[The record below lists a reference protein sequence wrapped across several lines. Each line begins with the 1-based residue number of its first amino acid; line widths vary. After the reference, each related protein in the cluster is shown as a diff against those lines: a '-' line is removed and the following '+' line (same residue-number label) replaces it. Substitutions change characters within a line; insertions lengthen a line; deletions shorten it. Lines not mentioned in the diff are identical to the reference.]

1 MNRFNTWDELF
12 SSEEFKGTIS
22 EINDFLDEIYK
33 VKTVYPERKNVFKAF
48 ELCPLDK
55 VKVIILGQD
64 PYHEKGQAHGL
75 AFSVPTGVKLPPSL
89 VNIFKEIE
97 NDTGTN
103 MIRNGDLTY
112 LAKQGVL
119 LLNTN
124 LTVEE
129 GKPLSH
135 SFYFYRDFISKVMSY
150 LDSLDA
156 PLVYIL
162 WGKSAQKFAKPLQN
176 PRQLV
181 LMASHPS
188 PLSANRGGFF
198 NTHLFSKCNDFL
210 IKNHE
215 TPINWSNS
223 N

>member
-1 MNRFNTWDELF
+1 MNKFNTWEELF
-12 SSEEFKGTIS
+12 SSDEFNYTFK

-33 VKTVYPERKNVFKAF
+33 VKTVYPERQNVFRAF

-97 NDTGTN
+97 NDTGEK
-103 MIRNGDLTY
+103 MIKNGDLTY

-135 SFYFYRDFISKVMSY
+135 SYYFYRHFIYKVMSY
-150 LDSLDA
+150 LDSLDK

-181 LMASHPS
+181 LMANHPS

-210 IKNHE
+210 IKNNE
-215 TPINWSNS
+215 TPIKWSN
-223 N
+223 NN